1 MPSFLKR
8 LPIFVQLV
16 LMVGSIVLGFH
27 LFKLGSY
34 LLKEQSYY
42 RLKKVKVHG
51 LVNGDSNQILKKIG
65 LNKNTDLLSIN
76 KVKLEEKL
84 LKIARIAR
92 ADITIKYPD
101 TIIIKIV
108 ERLPSFLLKT
118 KGRLASVT
126 KSGILVAVEEEVTN
140 FDNFVLVINEA
151 PNLDYALKTK
161 SFKNFIRFFNQ
172 LNDQEKNIKQYF
184 SDVVLEDEIIFHGRE
199 NDLIVNLGGDLT
211 LEKMRKV
218 YYAYLYYKEK
228 NLPINFIDLR
238 GRLVKFKFND
248 RI

>member
-1 MPSFLKR
+1 
-8 LPIFVQLV
+8 
-16 LMVGSIVLGFH
+16 MVGSIVLGFH

-51 LVNGDSNQILKKIG
+51 LVNGDSNQILKGIG

-76 KVKLEEKL
+76 KVRLEEKL
-84 LKIARIAR
+84 LGIARIAS
-92 ADITIKYPD
+92 ADITIRYPD
-101 TIIIKIV
+101 TVIIRVV

-118 KGRLASVT
+118 KDRLASIT
-126 KSGILVAVEEEVTN
+126 KSGVLVAVGEEVTK

-151 PNLDYALKTK
+151 PSLDYALKTK
-161 SFKNFIRFFNQ
+161 AFKNFIRLFNQ
-172 LNDQEKNIKQYF
+172 LNDREKSIREYF
-184 SDVVLEDEIIFHGRE
+184 SDVVLEDEIVFHGR
-199 NDLIVNLGGDLT
+199 NNNLIVNLGGDLT

-228 NLPINFIDLR
+228 DLPINFIDLR
-238 GRLVKFKFND
+238 GRLVKFKFNG